1 MTWLGSYQMFTKFK
15 IVNHLHCQN
24 TTHYLGG
31 IKTWKAK
38 FSLGRR
44 PQDSEEGNAE
54 RHRRGG
60 GRVKVFYRTKQSA

>member
-24 TTHYLGG
+24 TIHYLSE

-44 PQDSEEGNAE
+44 SEESEEGNAE

-60 GRVKVFYRTKQSA
+60 GRVKVFYQTKQST

>member
-1 MTWLGSYQMFTKFK
+1 MFTKFK

-31 IKTWKAK
+31 IKIWKAK
-38 FSLGRR
+38 FSLGKKRSE
-44 PQDSEEGNAE
+44 DSEEGNAE

-60 GRVKVFYRTKQSA
+60 GRVKVFYQTKRSA